1 MNDIQLSPEYKK
13 LINRFDHLDL
23 IDPFHDDYYAEM
35 QAISFQH
42 VFLKAKSERQ
52 DLLSKAP
59 PPILSLST
67 FTPRDEMIAIMDSLA
82 EMYAKNAQS
91 ADDWETINYSNINN
105 YEFKAMK
112 IKVKAQVDFLDLYFE
127 ISKPSTRHDIKKY
140 LTEKTGIA
148 HYISEHGK
156 GFIIRLHDINSLREL
171 QHRIE
176 YLKHFDCNKESFQI
190 TEIELAIDFYRFKHR
205 ALVTALFKSLYL
217 PNTAENFRL
226 FKNQLGV
233 FTPIPTTPLSMMSKL
248 ESGYNIGI
256 NHKKADEYWHLYVK
270 TTDQNKQALP
280 KHKWRIRAEKNIKQ
294 NVLSRMDNRLTNL
307 KELLL
312 NGFKGLSF
320 TQLVNNAP
328 QSVKDTYKN
337 SIQPFGME
345 QKTYYNKSRHKRT
358 LQEYIE
364 KNADLNR
371 LISNAIYN
379 LLRNF
384 AISAKQ

>member
-1 MNDIQLSPEYKK
+1 MTL
-13 LINRFDHLDL
+13 R
-23 IDPFHDDYYAEM
+23 M
-35 QAISFQH
+35 
-42 VFLKAKSERQ
+42 
-52 DLLSKAP
+52 
-59 PPILSLST
+59 
-67 FTPRDEMIAIMDSLA
+67 
-82 EMYAKNAQS
+82 
-91 ADDWETINYSNINN
+91 
-105 YEFKAMK
+105 
-112 IKVKAQVDFLDLYFE
+112 
-127 ISKPSTRHDIKKY
+127 Y

-156 GFIIRLHDINSLREL
+156 GFIIRLHDMNSLREL
-171 QHRIE
+171 RHRIE
-176 YLKHFDCNKESFQI
+176 YLKYFDCNKESLQI

-270 TTDQNKQALP
+270 TTDQNKQPLP
-280 KHKWRIRAEKNIKQ
+280 ESKWRIRAEKNIKQ

-307 KELLL
+307 KGLLF

-320 TQLVNNAP
+320 TQLVNNVP
-328 QSVKDTYKN
+328 RSVKDTYKE

-345 QKTYYNKSRHKRT
+345 QKIYYDKSRHKRT

-371 LISNAIYN
+371 LISSAVHN

-384 AISAKQ
+384 AISV